1 MPPVVLLGPQ
11 RFTRTLAEAVRDAGV
26 EGRIAVVSAGWQER
40 EREDDELR
48 DHLQGRTVNLLL
60 YARGEEAFAAD
71 PELFAAHRDR
81 QDLLRRLQ
89 ELYRQRLAFAKDAA
103 RALFAREGD
112 PALLE
117 PERRHALEALRD
129 LDDHHLRRVRQI
141 RREFDE
147 RWQPLARPAVAR
159 QVEAIGRVLADCEAV
174 GIAGGHVAVL
184 LNRLRLFG
192 LDRALRALP
201 VFAWSGGA
209 MVAADRLVLF
219 HDSPPQGAGNAEV
232 LEEGLGLCQGV
243 VPLPHARRRLH
254 LAAPLRVAL
263 VARRFA
269 PAAVLALEDGGRV
282 TWEGFALRGAHGV
295 RQLTAE
301 GALVDLA
308 EERT

>member
-1 MPPVVLLGPQ
+1 MAPVVLLGPQ
-11 RFTRTLAEAVRDAGV
+11 RFTRTLGEAVRAAGI
-26 EGRIAVVSAGWQER
+26 EGRIGVVSAGWQER

-60 YARGEEAFAAD
+60 YARGEEAFGAD
-71 PELFAAHRDR
+71 PELFAAHRER

-89 ELYRQRLAFAKDAA
+89 ELYRQRLAFAKEAA
-103 RALFAREGD
+103 RALLGKGGD

-117 PERRHALEALRD
+117 PERRHALDSLRD
-129 LDDHHLRRVRQI
+129 LDEHHRRRLRQI
-141 RREFDE
+141 RRDFDE
-147 RWQPLARPAVAR
+147 RWQPLSRPAVAR
-159 QVEAIGRVLADCEAV
+159 HVEALGRTLGSCEAV

-192 LDRALRALP
+192 LDRTLRGMP

-209 MVAADRLVLF
+209 MVATDRLVLF

-232 LEEGLGLCQGV
+232 LEEGLGLCQGI

-254 LAAPLRVAL
+254 LADPLRVAL
-263 VARRFA
+263 LARRFA
-269 PAAVLALEDGGRV
+269 PAAVVALDDGGRI
-282 TWEGFALRGAHGV
+282 TWENFTLRDGRGA

-308 EERT
+308 EERA

>member
-71 PELFAAHRDR
+71 PELFSAHRDR

-112 PALLE
+112 RALLE

-159 QVEAIGRVLADCEAV
+159 QVEEIGHVLTDCEAV

-192 LDRALRALP
+192 LDRTLRTLP

-209 MVAADRLVLF
+209 RVAADRLVLF

-254 LAAPLRVAL
+254 LADPLRVAL

-282 TWEGFALRGAHGV
+282 TWEGFALRDAHGV